1 MGIFVDYPSNIFAG
15 LKEIPTTIVTAS
27 TNVLWVTT
35 ITVCNRGAAP
45 IRFNL
50 QKVRT
55 QGLDLEIACYV
66 TTTSNLM
73 VTYNNGTSGVGATLT
88 NTGTLAVLTLDGLTP
103 VLNARILV
111 KNQSNPIQNGIYTL
125 TTLGNGSTP
134 WVLTRSTDYNIA
146 SKIHTDD
153 LIPITNGTVNANTIW
168 RQTSTITTIGINPIT
183 FIPNINTTIFYINE
197 FEIAPYETVNV
208 IDNERISIGFLN
220 LEFSRTPYVTD
231 SLMCFS
237 NGYTQVFDCE
247 VCYAQ
252 LNELPM
258 I

>member
-1 MGIFVDYPSNIFAG
+1 MGIFVNYPSNIFAS

-55 QGLDLEIACYV
+55 QGLDLETACYV
-66 TTTSNLM
+66 ATTNNLV

-88 NTGTLAVLTLDGLTP
+88 NTGTLAVLSIDGLPPT
-103 VLNARILV
+103 LNARILV
-111 KNQSNPIQNGIYTL
+111 KNQNNPIQNGIYTL

-146 SKIHTDD
+146 SKIHNGD
-153 LIPITNGTVNANTIW
+153 LIPVTNGTINANTIW
-168 RQTSTITTIGINPIT
+168 RQTSVITTIGTSPIT
-183 FIPNINTTIFYINE
+183 FVQNIPTTIFYINE
-197 FEIAPYETVNV
+197 FEIDPYKTVNI
-208 IDNERISIGFLN
+208 IDNIGFLN
-220 LEFSRTPYVTD
+220 LEFNRTPYVTD
-231 SLMCFS
+231 SLVCFS
-237 NGYTQVFDCE
+237 NGYTQIFDCE

-258 I
+258 A